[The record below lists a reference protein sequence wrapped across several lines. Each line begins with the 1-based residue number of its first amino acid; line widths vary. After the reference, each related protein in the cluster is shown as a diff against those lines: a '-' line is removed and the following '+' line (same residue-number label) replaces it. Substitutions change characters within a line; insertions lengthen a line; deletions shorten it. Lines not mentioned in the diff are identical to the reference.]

1 MNTYEIIA
9 IVALVVFILLGLVG
23 MTYII
28 VRLCQSSETKSND
41 GDDAIQGVMVVLMTV
56 AMAVFGFFSMAN
68 QRNIASHKVATHQL
82 AKSYQT
88 AHSDEMP
95 ITLNL
100 DNNARTDALL
110 PDTLAKDK
118 VTKVFYTNSNGAV
131 VSGDKSDYR
140 KALKS
145 DNPVYVFVKQ

>member
-1 MNTYEIIA
+1 
-9 IVALVVFILLGLVG
+9 
-23 MTYII
+23 
-28 VRLCQSSETKSND
+28 
-41 GDDAIQGVMVVLMTV
+41 
-56 AMAVFGFFSMAN
+56 MAN

-110 PDTLAKDK
+110 PDTPAKDK